1 MQEDKFLQLQES
13 LQQAKEAFLKKEQ
26 QRIKEASLNKEEL
39 PVNNKIPL
47 TPEEVLLV
55 EDKVSSI
62 MEAQQYKEGYLK
74 REAQIRCE
82 VVAAVLEEREH

>member
-13 LQQAKEAFLKKEQ
+13 LQQAKEDFLKKEQ

-39 PVNNKIPL
+39 PANNKISL

-55 EDKVSSI
+55 DEKVSVI

-74 REAQIRCE
+74 SEAQIRCE
-82 VVAAVLEEREH
+82 VVAAVLEERER

>member
-13 LQQAKEAFLKKEQ
+13 LQQAKEDFLKKEQ
-26 QRIKEASLNKEEL
+26 QRIKEASINKEEL
-39 PVNNKIPL
+39 PANNKIYL

-74 REAQIRCE
+74 SESQIRCE
-82 VVAAVLEEREH
+82 VVAVVLEERER